1 MYFFIRGYKA
11 TAWNSKYLNIGG
23 TGLASINLANIN
35 DNHKFIDT
43 LKYYQQSLSQLTKT
57 VTKEEKETIK
67 KLTAQ
72 YFANHDYFDTV

>member
-43 LKYYQQSLSQLTKT
+43 LKYYQQSLS
-57 VTKEEKETIK
+57 
-67 KLTAQ
+67 
-72 YFANHDYFDTV
+72 